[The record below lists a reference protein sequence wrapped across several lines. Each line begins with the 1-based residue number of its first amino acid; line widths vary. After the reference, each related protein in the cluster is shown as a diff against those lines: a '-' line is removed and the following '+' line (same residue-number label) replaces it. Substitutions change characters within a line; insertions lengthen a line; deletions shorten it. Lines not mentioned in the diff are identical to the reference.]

1 MLASADDD
9 AYVTLV
15 ARFAVPFGVSTS
27 GREYGVLVESPAVTT
42 GPAHACDCETTPLAN
57 TGASGSDLETAAW
70 SRVHRAREE
79 ARQE

>member
-27 GREYGVLVESPAVTT
+27 GREYAVLVESPAVTT
-42 GPAHACDCETTPLAN
+42 GPAHACDCDTTSV
-57 TGASGSDLETAAW
+57 AS
-70 SRVHRAREE
+70 
-79 ARQE
+79 